1 MIARYTPRTA
11 LFEGLMWILALVYLG
26 VPVYLLINV
35 ALKGQTDT
43 SPALTPADP
52 VTFDNFRTAFLEG
65 NIGQAFV
72 TSLFITVASVTAVI
86 LISAAA
92 AYPLARATRRWSTI
106 TFSVFVA
113 GLVVPAVGVIPL
125 YVTMKNLGLLGSPG
139 ALVLLYVGMNLPFAI
154 LLYTVFL
161 RAVPAD
167 YEEAARIDGAGPI
180 RTFWSV
186 VFPLLRPV
194 TGTIAVL
201 TVIAIYNDFFT
212 PLLYL
217 NGSSYTTLPLALR
230 NFSSQYTT
238 NWGAIFAGISL
249 GVLPVLAF
257 YLVLQRN
264 IIKGF
269 AGGLKG

>member
-1 MIARYTPRTA
+1 VIGRYTGKTLA
-11 LFEGLMWILALVYLG
+11 LEIVMWVLALVFLG
-26 VPVYLLINV
+26 LPVYILINV
-35 ALKGQTDT
+35 ALKSVTDT
-43 SPALTPADP
+43 TSGLTPASP
-52 VTFDNFRTAFLEG
+52 ATLENFTTAFTEG
-65 NIGQAFV
+65 NIGPAFV
-72 TSLFITVASVTAVI
+72 TSVFITAASVVAVI
-86 LISAAA
+86 AVSAFA
-92 AYPLARATRRWSTI
+92 AYPLARVSRRWSTA
-106 TFSVFVA
+106 TFGVFVA
-113 GLVVPAVGVIPL
+113 GLIVPTVGVIPL
-125 YVTMKNLGLLGSPG
+125 YITMKNLGLLGNPV
-139 ALVLLYVGMNLPFAI
+139 ALILLYVGANIPFSI
-154 LLYTVFL
+154 LLYTIFL
-161 RAVPAD
+161 RAVPSD
-167 YEEAARIDGAGPI
+167 YEEAARLDGAGSV

-201 TVIAIYNDFFT
+201 TTIAIYNDFFT

-217 NGSSYTTLPLALR
+217 NGSDYTTLPLALR

-257 YLVLQRN
+257 YVVLQRN